1 MYTKKP
7 ENGPIDRLLTVHEVA
22 YLLHVHH
29 STVRRW
35 EKNGAIQS
43 YRVGPKG
50 ALRFKSKEISEF
62 VDKAAHLC
70 IQEDQPNK

>member
-1 MYTKKP
+1 MNTNKQVN
-7 ENGPIDRLLTVHEVA
+7 EPIDRLLTVEEVA

-35 EKNGAIQS
+35 EKSGAIQS

-50 ALRFKSKEISEF
+50 AVRFKTKEISEF
-62 VDKAAHLC
+62 VDKAANSGKT
-70 IQEDQPNK
+70 EDQIC